1 MRDRLKLKELPW
13 QWIAFIGFVLAYIV
27 VSLFHE
33 PMYDE
38 AQAWMIARDASW
50 WELIFEIPHYE
61 GHPPFW
67 HLILALFAK
76 SGISFEVGLRI
87 PGAIFCITS
96 VWLIVFRSP
105 FPKVVKCLLPF
116 TYYIF
121 FRYSIVVRPYCMTM
135 LGLCLVAIAYKRR
148 SEK

>member
-1 MRDRLKLKELPW
+1 MRDKFKFKELPW

-50 WELIFEIPHYE
+50 RELIFDIPHYE

-67 HLILALFAK
+67 HLILAFFAK
-76 SGISFEVGLRI
+76 SGVAFEVGLRI

-96 VWLIVFRSP
+96 VWLIVYRSP
-105 FPKVVKCLLPF
+105 FPQVVKCLLLTIP
-116 TYYIF
+116 
-121 FRYSIVVRPYCMTM
+121 
-135 LGLCLVAIAYKRR
+135 
-148 SEK
+148 SEMK